1 MDSEEVR
8 PDLDSAWPI
17 APIQTIRLTK
27 PTKIK
32 VLIFETRV
40 VPFLVVVLES
50 STTDKSGMVFAC
62 YNPSRWSI
70 LEKNM
75 RLLVVSCACWD
86 RNMHLFNTFS
96 HGSWYMNGGKHKTE

>member
-27 PTKIK
+27 TTKIK
-32 VLIFETRV
+32 ILIFETRV

-50 STTDKSGMVFAC
+50 STTDNIWTTQEWRLRVT
-62 YNPSRWSI
+62 I
-70 LEKNM
+70 L
-75 RLLVVSCACWD
+75 RDGQFW
-86 RNMHLFNTFS
+86 RRI
-96 HGSWYMNGGKHKTE
+96 